1 MSAPSGMFIGSA
13 LAWRP
18 HEAERWSGPGLWLA
32 LGVHG
37 LLLLALAFSMN
48 WKMSDP
54 TPVEAEMWSEIPRVA
69 GGAVPPPPPAP
80 REQPVKTTAPKPV
93 REAEPEAEPEP
104 EPPRVRPPDVVIA
117 KTSPKTP
124 PKAPPKKELPPKPKP
139 EEPKPAAPKKPE
151 PEPKPLK
158 PAAQVSKSV
167 VPPDKP
173 AKVTDPKSQS
183 LAAAELE
190 AQRQANLQ
198 RMMSSL
204 GGGAAGPGAAARSTG
219 PSAGYAGRIIA
230 RVKPNIV
237 FAESL
242 SGNPQAVVEVRCA
255 PDGRIVSRRLVSSSG
270 VAAWDDAV
278 LRALDRTE
286 VLPADVDGRV
296 PSLMQLSFKPRD
308 F

>member
-1 MSAPSGMFIGSA
+1 MVIGAAPGG
-13 LAWRP
+13 RP
-18 HEAERWSGPGLWLA
+18 REAERWTGPGLWLA

-54 TPVEAEMWSEIPRVA
+54 APVEAEVWSEIPRVA
-69 GGAVPPPPPAP
+69 GGAAPPPPPP
-80 REQPVKTTAPKPV
+80 VLREQPVVRPAPAPV
-93 REAEPEAEPEP
+93 KAADPEP
-104 EPPRVRPPDVVIA
+104 EPQRPPDLVIA
-117 KTSPKTP
+117 KT
-124 PKAPPKKELPPKPKP
+124 PPKKAELRKPEPQPEPKPEPKPKR
-139 EEPKPAAPKKPE
+139 EELKREAPKPDVVKKPEPKKPE
-151 PEPKPLK
+151 PRKDAPKTETVAK
-158 PAAQVSKSV
+158 PS
-167 VPPDKP
+167 
-173 AKVTDPKSQS
+173 KVTDPQSRSQT
-183 LAAAELE
+183 AAELE

-204 GGGAAGPGAAARSTG
+204 GGGSGGPGTAARSSG

-230 RVKPNIV
+230 RIKPNIV

-255 PDGRIVSRRLVSSSG
+255 PDGRIMSRRLVSSSG
-270 VAAWDDAV
+270 VAAWDEAV

-296 PSLMQLSFKPRD
+296 PTLMQLSFKPRD